1 MNCET
6 FDKRRITTEN
16 SKMIKGTFA
25 GFTMNC
31 DTFDKLLEHNN
42 IRWFDIVLYNYIK
55 DRAET
60 YGVYDENHQEYDRE
74 TKTTSRFKDKYGL
87 MATDLQLSKVLR
99 VKGNDDTAKK
109 EISRSLKRLETAGAI
124 KREYAKVES
133 KSTKEIRIIIP
144 LL

>member
-1 MNCET
+1 MKQT
-6 FDKRRITTEN
+6 VTKAGFP
-16 SKMIKGTFA
+16 

-55 DRAET
+55 DKAET
-60 YGVYDENHQEYDRE
+60 YGVYDEAHQEYDRE
-74 TKTTSRFKDKYGL
+74 TKTTSRYKDKHGL
-87 MATDLQLSKVLR
+87 IVTDLQLSKVLR

-124 KREYAKVES
+124 KREYVKMES
-133 KSTKEIRIIIP
+133 KSVKETRIIIP
-144 LL
+144 II

>member
-1 MNCET
+1 MKDKTIKAT
-6 FDKRRITTEN
+6 FTE
-16 SKMIKGTFA
+16 
-25 GFTMNC
+25 FTMNC

-60 YGVYDENHQEYDRE
+60 YGLYEESHQEYDRE
-74 TKTTSRFKDKYGL
+74 TKTTSRYKDRYGL
-87 MATDLQLSKVLR
+87 MASDLQLSKVLR

-124 KREYAKVES
+124 KREYVKLQQELV
-133 KSTKEIRIIIP
+133 KSNKEVRLIIP

>member
-1 MNCET
+1 MDNKVTKAT
-6 FDKRRITTEN
+6 FSE
-16 SKMIKGTFA
+16 
-25 GFTMNC
+25 FTMNC

-55 DRAET
+55 DKAET
-60 YGVYDENHQEYDRE
+60 YGAYDETHQEYDKE

-87 MATDLQLSKVLR
+87 IITDLQLSKVLR

-109 EISRSLKRLETAGAI
+109 EISRSLKRLETAGVI

-133 KSTKEIRIIIP
+133 KSLKETRFLIP
-144 LL
+144 LI

>member
-1 MNCET
+1 M
-6 FDKRRITTEN
+6 KPIV
-16 SKMIKGTFA
+16 IKA
-25 GFTMNC
+25 GHPSFIMNC

-55 DRAET
+55 DKAET
-60 YGVYDENHQEYDRE
+60 YGAYDEAHQEYDKE
-74 TKTTSRFKDKYGL
+74 TKTTSKYKDKYGL
-87 MATDLQLSKVLR
+87 IATDLQLSKVLR

-124 KREYAKVES
+124 KREYIKTES
-133 KSTKEIRIIIP
+133 KTIKETRCIVP

>member
-1 MNCET
+1 MQ
-6 FDKRRITTEN
+6 TT
-16 SKMIKGTFA
+16 IKGTLS
-25 GFTMNC
+25 GFTMYC

-60 YGVYDENHQEYDRE
+60 YGVYDEQHQEYDKE
-74 TKTTSRFKDKYGL
+74 TKTTSKFKDKFGL
-87 MATDLQLSKVLR
+87 VISDLQLSKVLR

-124 KREYAKVES
+124 KREYAKTES
-133 KSTKEIRIIIP
+133 KTLKETRFLVP
-144 LL
+144 LI

>member
-1 MNCET
+1 MKQT
-6 FDKRRITTEN
+6 V
-16 SKMIKGTFA
+16 IKAGFL

-55 DRAET
+55 DKAET
-60 YGVYDENHQEYDRE
+60 YGVYDEAHQEYDRE
-74 TKTTSRFKDKYGL
+74 TKTTSRYKDRYGL
-87 MATDLQLSKVLR
+87 IITDLQLSKILR

-124 KREYAKVES
+124 KREYVKIES
-133 KSTKEIRIIIP
+133 KSVKETRIIVP